1 MKIQSRLKKK
11 KLQFIMNEK
20 LYELCLQNML
30 RFFKKSEEIMKF
42 ALPFQ
47 METAY
52 LSSEKKKTDHN
63 HSYD

>member
-1 MKIQSRLKKK
+1 MYRLVFLLCKNTFEN
-11 KLQFIMNEK
+11 LNEK